1 MRRFRLS
8 DEAIDA
14 AALHARLAD
23 PGAGAW
29 LAFEGR
35 VRDHHAGRPVLGL
48 RYEAYRAMAEAQGE
62 RIVAE
67 AIERFELHVALAVHR
82 VGELEVGEL
91 AVWVGVS
98 AGHRDAVYAAS
109 RWIIDAIKAD
119 VPIWKHERYADG
131 ESAWLHPLPGRGRT
145 KA

>member
-1 MRRFRLS
+1 MRRFWLS

-14 AALHARLAD
+14 VALQARLAD

-48 RYEAYRAMAEAQGE
+48 RYEAYRPMAQVQGE

-67 AIERFELHVALAVHR
+67 AIERFGLCTALAVHR
-82 VGELEVGEL
+82 LGELTVAEL

-98 AGHRDAVYAAS
+98 AGHRDTAYAAS

-131 ESAWLHPLPGRGRT
+131 KSAWLHPERIPT
-145 KA
+145 VK